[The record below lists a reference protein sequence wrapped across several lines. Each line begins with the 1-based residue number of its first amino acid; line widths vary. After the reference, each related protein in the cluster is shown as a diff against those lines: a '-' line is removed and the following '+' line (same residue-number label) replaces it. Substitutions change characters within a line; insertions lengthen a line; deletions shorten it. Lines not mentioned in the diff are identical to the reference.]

1 MSRSGGMM
9 TQRERKEKAAPVLAV
24 DTQAPVAADLHAEV
38 ERLRREL
45 DELQRTDRFKDHC
58 LSVAAHELATPLT
71 VIQAYVETLQ
81 AKWNAPGFD
90 QVPEFL
96 HVLQHETARLIR
108 TVERT
113 LQISRLTSANQTVQR
128 LPLQL
133 LPLISV
139 VADALRPL
147 FRQHDVRL
155 DVRVPDTLP
164 WISADRDLLEQVF
177 INLLDNAVKFSPS
190 ACTVLVRASTS
201 TGWVHVEV
209 LDRGYGIA
217 ADEVQHI
224 FDPYFRSRDDRVGHT
239 RGTGLGLALVKTVVE
254 QHGGRIEVES
264 ALDRGTVFRL
274 ALPQA

>member
-139 VADALRPL
+139 
-147 FRQHDVRL
+147 
-155 DVRVPDTLP
+155 
-164 WISADRDLLEQVF
+164 
-177 INLLDNAVKFSPS
+177 
-190 ACTVLVRASTS
+190 
-201 TGWVHVEV
+201 
-209 LDRGYGIA
+209 
-217 ADEVQHI
+217 
-224 FDPYFRSRDDRVGHT
+224 
-239 RGTGLGLALVKTVVE
+239 
-254 QHGGRIEVES
+254 
-264 ALDRGTVFRL
+264 
-274 ALPQA
+274 

>member
-1 MSRSGGMM
+1 M
-9 TQRERKEKAAPVLAV
+9 TQRERKGNADPALAV
-24 DTQAPVAADLHAEV
+24 DSHVLAAADMRVEI

-45 DELQRTDRFKDHC
+45 DELQRTNRLKDHC

-71 VIQAYVETLQ
+71 AIQAYVETLQ
-81 AKWNAPGFD
+81 AKWNTPGFE
-90 QVPEFL
+90 QAPEFL
-96 HVLQHETARLIR
+96 QVLQHETARLIR

-113 LQISRLTSANQTVQR
+113 LQVSRLTSANQTVQR

-133 LPLISV
+133 SQLV
-139 VADALRPL
+139 AAVADALRPV
-147 FRQHDVRL
+147 FRQRNVRL
-155 DVRVPDTLP
+155 DVRVPETLP

-177 INLLDNAVKFSPS
+177 INLLDNAVKFSPT

-201 TGWVHVEV
+201 PGWVHVEV

-217 ADEVQHI
+217 ADEVQQI
-224 FDPYFRSRDDRVGHT
+224 FDPYFRSRDDRVGRA
-239 RGTGLGLALVKTVVE
+239 RGTGLGLALVKTVIE